1 MNPDWLELD
10 SELISAKIYLVAIRK
25 CLGYVLRIWV
35 SKVKILPLRAGGVG
49 RIEGAHQVCSGS
61 SQSQAMSEEEAANPD
76 GEAEAPEDAGP
87 PPFTIN
93 VAIKVRVPTPR
104 PPAPSDP
111 SSSLFW
117 VPS

>member
-1 MNPDWLELD
+1 
-10 SELISAKIYLVAIRK
+10 
-25 CLGYVLRIWV
+25 
-35 SKVKILPLRAGGVG
+35 
-49 RIEGAHQVCSGS
+49 
-61 SQSQAMSEEEAANPD
+61 MSEEEAANPD
-76 GEAEAPEDAGP
+76 GEAEAPDDAGP